1 VSAMAARTLRRLPRR
16 IAWHLVAILLA
27 VVMVGPFLWMISSSL
42 KTGGQIFQFPPR
54 LFPSPAQWANFG
66 AIFTQAP
73 MVRYLVNS
81 ILITGLS
88 IIGQLCCCSLAGYA
102 FARMRFVGRR
112 LLFLALMLALIVP
125 PQVIIIPQFL
135 LARVLGWLD
144 TYWPLVLPYF
154 LAGAIGSFLFR
165 QFFLSVPVDFEEAA
179 RLDGARQWQ
188 VFAHIYLPL
197 SGPVA
202 ATVAIFTLVAQ
213 WNNLIY
219 PVIYLNTRDLLPVT
233 VGLTGFIGEFS
244 ANWQLLMSA
253 SVVSILPVILVYA
266 FAQRYFVEG
275 MVSSG
280 LK

>member
-1 VSAMAARTLRRLPRR
+1 MSTRVWRGVGARA
-16 IAWHLVAILLA
+16 AWHVGALVLA
-27 VVMVGPFLWMISSSL
+27 LVMVGPFIWMVSSSL

-54 LFPSPAQWANFG
+54 LIPAPAHWSNYA
-66 AIFTQAP
+66 AIFNQAP
-73 MVRYLVNS
+73 MVRYIVNS
-81 ILITGLS
+81 IVISGLS
-88 IIGQLCCCSLAGYA
+88 IAGQLFCCSLAGYA
-102 FARMRFVGRR
+102 FARMRFRGRR
-112 LLFLALMLALIVP
+112 LLFVALMLALIVP

-135 LARVLGWLD
+135 LARTLGWLD

-165 QFFLSVPVDFEEAA
+165 QFFLSIPVDFEEAA
-179 RLDGARQWQ
+179 RIDGARQWQ
-188 VFAHIYLPL
+188 VFAHVYLPL

-219 PVIYLNTRDLLPVT
+219 PVIYLNSRDLLPVT